1 MIPRIAGVLFVSS
14 AVLIVDSVSA
24 QGKDGPRGTYAT
36 ATRNDKWTITLDDK
50 GNFTLM
56 RKTALMVKGTYKV
69 MKNNQI
75 EFDDAKDAKKEHHHK
90 PGIYSFK
97 LEGNKLTFTKI
108 EDELK
113 TRVKALTGRVWTKE

>member
-113 TRVKALTGRVWTKE
+113 TRVKALTRQVWTKE